1 MTDDELAELVARC
14 GNIYTRFGL
23 SPPMALRDAAK
34 RWAGLSQE
42 DVARVVEVH
51 LRSHRRLYVSGF
63 SDAYFGMVQSAIR
76 KAIELKHPARDHVD
90 DEPERPRRQASVVVF
105 ARSTRPAAMR
115 MRLTTARTPTRSA
128 RMRRSMH
135 DGESRTVFPFGAARV
150 DSGDDC
156 LRYGVRCAIGVRRAH
171 GIKFS
176 TRTDERVL

>member
-42 DVARVVEVH
+42 DVARVVEDH

-90 DEPERPRRQASVVVF
+90 DEPERPRPSGKR
-105 ARSTRPAAMR
+105 RGIREIY
-115 MRLTTARTPTRSA
+115 TAGGYADAIDDREDTNSI
-128 RMRRSMH
+128 
-135 DGESRTVFPFGAARV
+135 GEDAEV
-150 DSGDDC
+150 D
-156 LRYGVRCAIGVRRAH
+156 A
-171 GIKFS
+171 
-176 TRTDERVL
+176 